1 MTLDKIQATFRG
13 FIVRNHFK
21 IAKDSYTLENLKE
34 RIHAYCEY
42 TKLITRMN
50 ESFPKKH
57 KTVRSCNLPEDI
69 SENIAK
75 FAIFKKYKKF
85 PTWNC
90 TKGDLELNGKKLEVK
105 GFTSLGPNSFGPGS
119 AFHRLYFV
127 DAVDI
132 HNNFLK
138 VYEIALS
145 SYSQPF
151 LDVYINK
158 EETFGEI
165 CKKNQRGKLRGSF
178 YTIFKPQLEEH
189 CQLIFAGKIEDLE

>member
-1 MTLDKIQATFRG
+1 MSVEKIQATFRG
-13 FIVRNHFK
+13 FIVRNYFK
-21 IAKDSYTLENLKE
+21 IVQDAYTINNLKE
-34 RIHAYCEY
+34 RIRTYCEY
-42 TKLITRMN
+42 TSFIRSLNKN
-50 ESFPKKH
+50 FPKKH

-75 FAIFKKYKKF
+75 FAIFKRYKKL

-90 TKGDLELNGKKLEVK
+90 NGDLELYDKKLEVK

-127 DAVDI
+127 DAIDI
-132 HNNFLK
+132 HSNFFK
-138 VYEIALS
+138 VYEIALNS
-145 SYSQPF
+145 DSREF
-151 LDVYINK
+151 LDIKINK
-158 EETFGEI
+158 KETFGDI

-189 CQLIFAGKIEDLE
+189 CRLIFSGRIEDLE